1 MKVTTLDFESF
12 YCSRSGYTLRKMTP
26 VEYILDPRFEGIG
39 CAVKENASRAY
50 WVDGP
55 DLQKW
60 FDQADR
66 DGLYMSHN
74 WLFDGCM
81 AAWRYNFVPRYMSCT
96 MSMARAVLGHQTRS
110 VSLES
115 VCNLLG
121 LPPKGNTV
129 HKVDGMGYHAIKAA
143 GFYDEYVAYSLNDAE
158 RAYDIYDELVR
169 CSRRFPVSEMA
180 VLDMVLRAA
189 VKPRFMLDLS
199 VLAEH
204 KNAIRVQK
212 DELLARIGMQRD
224 EHGHVPTLMSNDK
237 FAQLLEGLGVEPPLK
252 TSPITG
258 KVTYAFSKTDPDFV
272 ELQEHPD
279 PEVQALVAARLG
291 HKSTLEESRTERFIQ
306 IANLYWP
313 QMAKQARLMPVPLRY
328 AAAHTHRLGGDWKLN
343 MQNLPTRG
351 GSNAIRRALVPALP
365 DEVVLTVDASQIEA
379 RIVAWICG
387 QEDLVDAFACKLDVY
402 SEFASEVFGYKVE
415 RKRKDGQHAAHGF
428 IGKTGVLGLGFGVGW
443 EKFQRTVKLDSK
455 KFTGEQIVL
464 DDALSQS
471 IVSTY
476 RKKYFRIS
484 GSWRTLNDVAIPVL
498 ANGGHF
504 EFGPCTFEKGAINLP
519 SGLQLKYHELT
530 HGNDGWSYVY
540 GGKRKRIYGGA
551 LLENIVQAIARIITM
566 DAAIRIQRRLK
577 VADIWLNLQAHDEL
591 VYVVPRKLADVVKKI
606 LQEEM
611 LRRPTWAPTLPLDCE
626 VGEGP
631 SYGDAK

>member
-1 MKVTTLDFESF
+1 MKVTTIDFESF

-39 CAVKENASRAY
+39 CAVKENATQSY

-60 FDQADR
+60 FDQADP

-96 MSMARAVLGHQTRS
+96 MSVARAVLGHQTRS
-110 VSLES
+110 VSLDS

-143 GFYDEYVAYSLNDAE
+143 GFYEEYKNYSLNDAD

-169 CSRRFPVSEMA
+169 GGRFPISEMA
-180 VLDMVLRAA
+180 VLDMVLRAG
-189 VKPRFMLDLS
+189 VKPRFTLDLS
-199 VLAEH
+199 VLADH
-204 KNAIRVQK
+204 KNNIRVQK

-224 EHGHVPTLMSNDK
+224 EHGHAPDLMSNDK
-237 FAQLLEGLGVEPPLK
+237 FAALLEGLGVEPPTK
-252 TSPITG
+252 ISPITG
-258 KVTYAFSKTDPDFV
+258 KVSYAFSKTDPDFID
-272 ELQEHPD
+272 LQEHPD

-306 IANLYWP
+306 ISQLDWP
-313 QMAKQARLMPVPLRY
+313 GKGQARLMPVPLRY

-379 RIVAWICG
+379 RIVAWICD
-387 QEDLVDAFACKLDVY
+387 QLDLVDAFARKLDVY

-415 RKRKDGQHAAHGF
+415 RKRKDGQHEAHGF

-455 KFTGEQIVL
+455 KFTGEQIIL
-464 DDALSQS
+464 EDAMAQQ
-471 IVSTY
+471 IVQTY
-476 RKKYFRIS
+476 RKKYYKIS
-484 GSWRTLNDVAIPVL
+484 GAWRTLNDIGIPVL
-498 ANGGHF
+498 ANGGDF
-504 EFGPCTFEKGAINLP
+504 KFGPCTFEQGAINLP
-519 SGLQLKYHELT
+519 SGLKLKYHELR
-530 HGNDGWSYVY
+530 HGSDGWSYEY

-566 DAAIRIQRRLK
+566 DAAVRIQRRLK

-591 VYVVPRKLADVVKKI
+591 VYVVPRKLKEVVRKI
-606 LQEEM
+606 LEEEM
-611 LRRPTWAPTLPLDCE
+611 SRRPDWAPDLPLACE
-626 VGEGP
+626 VGEGS